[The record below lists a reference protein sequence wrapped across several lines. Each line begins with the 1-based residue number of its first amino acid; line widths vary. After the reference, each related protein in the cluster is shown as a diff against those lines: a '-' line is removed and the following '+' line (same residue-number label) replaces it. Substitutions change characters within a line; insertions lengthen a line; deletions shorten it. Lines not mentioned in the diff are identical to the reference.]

1 VQQKHGLALPPLCA
15 RIEVEVMQWNIG
27 CRVTP
32 HSVSLLLNML
42 CVQVQEYVFLL
53 LENII
58 RNPNSDF
65 KLNR

>member
-1 VQQKHGLALPPLCA
+1 
-15 RIEVEVMQWNIG
+15 
-27 CRVTP
+27 
-32 HSVSLLLNML
+32 LNML

>member
-1 VQQKHGLALPPLCA
+1 
-15 RIEVEVMQWNIG
+15 MQWNIG